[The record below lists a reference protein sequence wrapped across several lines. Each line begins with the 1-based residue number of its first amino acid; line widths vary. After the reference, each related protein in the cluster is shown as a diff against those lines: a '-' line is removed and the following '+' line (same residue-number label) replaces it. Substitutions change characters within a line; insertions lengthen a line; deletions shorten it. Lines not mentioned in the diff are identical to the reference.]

1 MAGFNPPPVF
11 GLTIQNTNEEIRQKA
26 FQFVHEIG
34 YMIFATI
41 SCNEQIPSARGLEV
55 HYLDESTN
63 FYIGMGKGKPVFYD
77 LLQCPYIT
85 GCITKMTDKDLALS
99 VRIIAHVKLILPDQ
113 RPDIYEKYWEL
124 NPGTKAL
131 YRKDLDMFRIFCLD
145 AGEGEIFH
153 LPDDD
158 EISRIRFSFGAGKKR
173 QWAYTITQA
182 CIGCGSCAEQCM
194 RNVIHCN
201 ENGKYEIDYQGCLE
215 CGRCYLTCPNHA
227 IRCNCKDT

>member
-1 MAGFNPPPVF
+1 M
-11 GLTIQNTNEEIRQKA
+11 
-26 FQFVHEIG
+26 
-34 YMIFATI
+34 
-41 SCNEQIPSARGLEV
+41 
-55 HYLDESTN
+55 
-63 FYIGMGKGKPVFYD
+63 
-77 LLQCPYIT
+77 
-85 GCITKMTDKDLALS
+85 
-99 VRIIAHVKLILPDQ
+99 
-113 RPDIYEKYWEL
+113 